1 MFDADQQGWARH
13 ERNKRMGSSLVRL
26 LRKPYIWAPLGAF
39 VCFVVSQSGIAA
51 HTGTEALAMSLAG
64 LFSMV
69 CLGVILIGP
78 FVLIFKGSKRA
89 TERFIASRRLAVP
102 HNLPNASSLQ
112 FIQDNYKQ
120 VFANIGL
127 ALHDDEKTARM
138 QAGAAAAALY
148 GKSRVARVGSTAALA
163 ADAFSQKQ
171 VPRLVEVSPHDEYRS
186 DLFFQCPPG
195 VTVQAFDTLS
205 DEIASGFRVPR
216 VAASQGSEHRAMGIV
231 CLSVF
236 HRDVLEESHSFE
248 DDSDVEGWFEDE

>member
-13 ERNKRMGSSLVRL
+13 ERNKRLGGRLFRL

-39 VCFVVSQSGIAA
+39 LCFVVSQSGIAA

-64 LFSMV
+64 IFSMV

-102 HNLPNASSLQ
+102 HNIPNAASLQ
-112 FIQDNYKQ
+112 FIQDTYKKT
-120 VFANIGL
+120 FSNIGL
-127 ALHDDEKTARM
+127 ALIDPEKSARM
-138 QAGAAAAALY
+138 QAGAATASLY
-148 GKSRVARVGSTAALA
+148 GRGRVARVGSTAMLA

-171 VPRLVEVSPHDEYRS
+171 VPALVEIDPQDDYRS
-186 DLFFQCPPG
+186 DLYFQCPPG
-195 VTVQAFDTLS
+195 VTVQAFDALS

-216 VAASQGSEHRAMGIV
+216 VSAAQSTEHRAMGIV

-236 HRDVLEESHSFE
+236 HRDVLEESHDFS
-248 DDSDVEGWFEDE
+248 DDSGIEDWFEDE